1 MSPYTIEDLKGA
13 LLATAIAIAL
23 AWVSVEWWFAP

>member
-1 MSPYTIEDLKGA
+1 MNPYTESLLDA